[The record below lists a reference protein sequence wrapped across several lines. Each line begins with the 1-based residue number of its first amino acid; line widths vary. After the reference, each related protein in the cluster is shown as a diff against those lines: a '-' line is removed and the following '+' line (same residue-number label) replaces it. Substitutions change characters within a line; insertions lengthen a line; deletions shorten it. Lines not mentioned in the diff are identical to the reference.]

1 MMDATH
7 MMMTIV
13 QLKYDGVEDMMMI
26 DSFSVMPADMDVL
39 WSAVRETFVTLYRD
53 YDLYEDVRRQ
63 IEPLVEREHFQELL
77 RLEELRA
84 DLRALPEDEEVERQ
98 RLRPRSRIRK
108 RWWRC

>member
-26 DSFSVMPADMDVL
+26 DSFGVVPADMDVL

-63 IEPLVEREHFQELL
+63 IEPLV
-77 RLEELRA
+77 
-84 DLRALPEDEEVERQ
+84 D
-98 RLRPRSRIRK
+98 
-108 RWWRC
+108 